1 MNAIYYATTFGV
13 NKGWI
18 GCGFEDLQMQQIS
31 EALIHP
37 ENYRKKEF
45 AKVDYMINDG
55 IIVEWGDCWIN
66 HLCIKIDAG
75 SQPTETEL
83 PNPPINQNLQK
94 EQYNDF
100 KREFVKEYLWWF
112 ISTFCSQSDLE
123 HSRKVL
129 YFVVNWHEKIP
140 QTKAENLVKNLLEVL
155 IQCKEKK
162 EEIRSSDALREYLKA
177 ALSDIEVQQLPEFIN
192 TEKIQM
198 RFQF

>member
-1 MNAIYYATTFGV
+1 
-13 NKGWI
+13 
-18 GCGFEDLQMQQIS
+18 MQQIS